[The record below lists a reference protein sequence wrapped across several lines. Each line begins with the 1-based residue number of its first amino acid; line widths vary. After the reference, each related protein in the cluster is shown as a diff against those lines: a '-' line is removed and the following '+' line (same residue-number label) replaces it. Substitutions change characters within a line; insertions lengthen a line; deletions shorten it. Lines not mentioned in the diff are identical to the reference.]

1 MKWTVGNIMTSTKNQ
16 PAPCELPPFGYT
28 FGPAPRTKDAK
39 TPIQVFQLL
48 LTNIILQAIIQQIKL
63 FASQKGM
70 ELEFCVEELQTFIGL
85 NIAMGLL
92 HLPQVRDY
100 WSTNEIPATPWFPLI
115 MSRDRFFKILRY
127 LHLVD
132 LSKQVKMDTISCTKS
147 VH

>member
-1 MKWTVGNIMTSTKNQ
+1 MTSTKNQ
-16 PAPCELPPFGYT
+16 PAPCEFPPFGYT

-48 LTNIILQAIIQQIKL
+48 LTNIILQAIIQQTKL
-63 FASQKGM
+63 FASQKGV

-115 MSRDRFFKILRY
+115 MSRDRFFSRFSDIC
-127 LHLVD
+127 
-132 LSKQVKMDTISCTKS
+132 I
-147 VH
+147 